1 MYSWV
6 SILLKEAALYRKNKN
21 INLTIFMQSMLQLQV
36 DTLSQMT

>member
-6 SILLKEAALYRKNKN
+6 SILLKEAALYRQNNN
-21 INLTIFMQSMLQLQV
+21 INLTIVMQSMLQLQV